1 MTFSKN
7 KILLLGWT
15 ISLSVILSLTGLAQE
30 DWGDQYKNIV
40 DRKLEVTA
48 NFGWTSYYGDLS
60 IYDSDFAGKIAN
72 ESGLAFGIV
81 GTVRLTP
88 EIGVSGQLIVGKVN
102 AAKANASFESN
113 ILEYN
118 LHMRLNLLRL
128 FIPGRVP
135 RLNAE
140 VMFGFGNF
148 LFNSTKTT
156 YSEGGNSV
164 EKHSS
169 RVPEL
174 VFFGGGGISYMIN
187 DKMSIGSELTL
198 HQFQNDKID
207 ITVKSGDFDYFT
219 YLTFGFTY
227 YFRSKQKTAPRNKAR
242 IAHENHRRKALEP

>member
-1 MTFSKN
+1 MNFSKIN
-7 KILLLGWT
+7 ILTIGFT
-15 ISLSVILSLTGLAQE
+15 ISACIVLVTSGISQE

-40 DRKLEVTA
+40 ERKIELTA
-48 NFGWTSYYGDLS
+48 NMGFTSYFGDLS
-60 IYDSDFAGKIAN
+60 VYDGDFAGKIAN
-72 ESGLAFGIV
+72 ESGLAMGVTATI
-81 GTVRLTP
+81 RLTP
-88 EIGVSGQLIVGKVN
+88 EVGISGQLIAGKVH
-102 AAKANASFESN
+102 AAKSKVSFESTMF
-113 ILEYN
+113 EYN

-135 RLNAE
+135 KLNAE
-140 VMFGFGNF
+140 VLFGFGNF
-148 LFNSTKTT
+148 LFSSTKTT
-156 YSEGGNSV
+156 VSEGGN
-164 EKHSS
+164 EIDKHSS

-187 DKMSIGSELTL
+187 DKMSLGADLTL

-242 IAHENHRRKALEP
+242 IAHENHRRKPLE